1 MINIGI
7 KKQKKGFNVDRS
19 FIDDFNEVS
28 VRNTKK
34 CRCKIC
40 DQIIINQK
48 IIYMRSFRLQA
59 QPFQICISCWKKLN
73 ILIEEELN
81 KEGE

>member
-1 MINIGI
+1 MN
-7 KKQKKGFNVDRS
+7 KD
-19 FIDDFNEVS
+19 FIDKFNEVS

-40 DQIIINQK
+40 DQIITNQK
-48 IIYMRSFRLQA
+48 IVYMKSFRLQA
-59 QPFQICISCWKKLN
+59 QPFQICISCWRKLN
-73 ILIEEELN
+73 ILIEEKLN